1 MYKNLNK
8 LIKNKQINIG
18 IFGLGYVG
26 LPLALRFADKKFNV
40 YGYDNNKRKIST
52 LQSGKS
58 YIKQISSDII
68 KTHINNK
75 FNVFDN
81 FNNVENLHVLI
92 FCLPTPLTKNKNP
105 NLTFLKTC
113 LDKIEKKIR
122 KGQIFIHESTSYP
135 GTTEEYFEKIFKR
148 KNFKIGKDCY
158 LVFSPEREDPGNKI
172 FNIKNI
178 TKVVSGKTSKCLS
191 LGEQLYKMIV
201 NKVFKVKDIKTA
213 EMTKLVENIFRSVN
227 IGLVNEMKIICEKL
241 GINIWDVIEAAKSKP
256 FGFYPFSPGPG
267 VGGHCIP
274 VDPIILSWK
283 AKKNNIDTKFIDLAS
298 KINDLMPNYVAKKT
312 NSAIKKK
319 FPPKKNKVCLIGV
332 AYKPDVDDYRESPSS
347 KIINILKTKYDI
359 DVEYCDP
366 LVPIMDR
373 TTQNPYK
380 LKSIK
385 LNYNS
390 LKNYDAVLIITN
402 HKLFD
407 YKKIYKYSKLII
419 DTRGVYKKDK
429 LGKVIKA

>member
-1 MYKNLNK
+1 MYKNIKK
-8 LIKNKQINIG
+8 LIKNKKINIG

-40 YGYDNNKRKIST
+40 YGYDSNKRKIST
-52 LQSGKS
+52 LQRGKS

-75 FNVFDN
+75 FYVFDN

-92 FCLPTPLTKNKNP
+92 FCLPTPLKKNKNP

-113 LDKIEKKIR
+113 LEKIEKKIR

-227 IGLVNEMKIICEKL
+227 IGLVNEMKIICERL
-241 GINIWDVIEAAKSKP
+241 GIDIWDVIEAAKSKP

-283 AKKNNIDTKFIDLAS
+283 AKNNIDTKFIDLAS
-298 KINDLMPNYVAKKT
+298 KINDLMPNYVAKKLI
-312 NSAIKKK
+312 AQLKK
-319 FPPKKNKVCLIGV
+319 FHQNKNKVCLIGV
-332 AYKPDVDDYRESPSS
+332 AYKPDVDDYREAPSS
-347 KIINILKTKYDI
+347 KIINILKVKYDI

-366 LVPIMDR
+366 LIPIMDA